1 MFTATEQRFLI
12 PGGGRELQRL
22 ELRALVGTV
31 TKRLF

>member
-1 MFTATEQRFLI
+1 MFTATQKSFLT
-12 PGGGRELQRL
+12 PGGGRELERL

>member
-1 MFTATEQRFLI
+1 VFTATEKGFLTA
-12 PGGGRELQRL
+12 GSNRELQRL

>member
-1 MFTATEQRFLI
+1 MFTATEEGFLT
-12 PGGGRELQRL
+12 PGSGRELQRL